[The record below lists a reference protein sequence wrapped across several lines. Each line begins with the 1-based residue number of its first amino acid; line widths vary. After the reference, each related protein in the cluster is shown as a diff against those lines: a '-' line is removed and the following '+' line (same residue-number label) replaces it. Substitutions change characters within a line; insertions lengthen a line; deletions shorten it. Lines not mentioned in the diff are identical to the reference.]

1 MGLPE
6 KLGKYEIRRELGAG
20 AMGVVYEGWD
30 PGIARRVAIKT
41 VKGADLQGAEAE
53 QTLARFRHEAQAAGR
68 LSHPNIVQIYEF
80 GDIQDSADGS
90 GGTQFIAME
99 FIEGRELK
107 DYFDS
112 DERFKLPE
120 VVRIMGELLAAL
132 GHAHKN
138 GIVHRDVKPANIIL
152 LGDGTVKVADFGIA
166 RIESSNLTQAG
177 SVLGTP
183 AYMSPEQFMGQT
195 VDPRSDLFSAGV
207 VLYQF
212 LTGEKPFVGS
222 VTTIM
227 HKVLKE
233 QPLAP
238 SELNVQVPRAF
249 DALLQKALAK
259 RPDERFQSAQE
270 FIAAI
275 EAAAAGHTAAA
286 DATMANKAGDATL
299 AGSTLTERPPPAA
312 TAAATPAPPGVPPA
326 KRSSPALAIAA
337 GAAVV
342 VAGAAAWLLLG
353 RGSEP
358 AVPAVAPQAAAPSAV
373 APAPSFA
380 AEPGTAVITALGLA
394 DPADPRYAAD
404 KGLLAA
410 DLREDAKRQLIEKA
424 AALYVDGQSLAK
436 NYGLLQAKLF
446 ARSGEFIQAIEEAQ
460 PQQNA
465 DGLMSLSAKATVKV
479 RAVQKSLNQMSRDER
494 VDFIRNNGD
503 PKIAVAITTHSAQ
516 GNVVDP
522 NAPAQRSPVAE
533 NLLKER
539 IQSFGFRLWND
550 DAKNAADFAVS
561 GEARFKK
568 LSARLQASGV
578 TVEKFVLSSWSVKCT
593 DKKSGEEIYYN
604 NQIPE
609 KQSWATEEL
618 ALRDV
623 GRLIGEEFSKSFFL
637 QHFNF
642 TAQKVVLNFKGLPKP
657 ELVKSVL
664 RELTGIRS
672 VLAVSSQSA
681 AAGEARFVADLS
693 GGSASPSDLV
703 NSGIVK
709 PLNHKLGK
717 TCFSVV
723 GSSGS
728 EVTLGFEASCGDAA
742 TLGRLDT
749 LPPAALFEA
758 PQPRREAVSR
768 NPETLRK
775 LTI

>member
-1 MGLPE
+1 
-6 KLGKYEIRRELGAG
+6 
-20 AMGVVYEGWD
+20 
-30 PGIARRVAIKT
+30 
-41 VKGADLQGAEAE
+41 
-53 QTLARFRHEAQAAGR
+53 
-68 LSHPNIVQIYEF
+68 
-80 GDIQDSADGS
+80 
-90 GGTQFIAME
+90 
-99 FIEGRELK
+99 
-107 DYFDS
+107 
-112 DERFKLPE
+112 
-120 VVRIMGELLAAL
+120 
-132 GHAHKN
+132 
-138 GIVHRDVKPANIIL
+138 
-152 LGDGTVKVADFGIA
+152 
-166 RIESSNLTQAG
+166 
-177 SVLGTP
+177 
-183 AYMSPEQFMGQT
+183 
-195 VDPRSDLFSAGV
+195 

-212 LTGEKPFVGS
+212 LTGEKPFTGS

-270 FIAAI
+270 FTAAI
-275 EAAAAGHTAAA
+275 QAAAAGHAAAAEATMANTAA
-286 DATMANKAGDATL
+286 DATLSGATL
-299 AGSTLTERPPPAA
+299 ADRPAPAA
-312 TAAATPAPPGVPPA
+312 AAPVPAAAPGVPPA
-326 KRSSPALAIAA
+326 RRSTPALAIAA
-337 GAAVV
+337 SAAVV
-342 VAGAAAWLLLG
+342 VAGAGAWLLLG

-358 AVPAVAPQAAAPSAV
+358 AAPPASPQAAAPSAGAPTPLPASAPM
-373 APAPSFA
+373 APAA
-380 AEPGTAVITALGLA
+380 TPGTAVITALGLA

-410 DLREDAKRQLIEKA
+410 DLREDARRQLIEKA
-424 AALYVDGQSLAK
+424 AALYVDSQSLAK

-446 ARSGEFIQAIEEAQ
+446 TRSGEFIQAIEEAQ

-479 RAVQKSLNQMSRDER
+479 RDVQKSLNQMSREER
-494 VDFIRNNGD
+494 IDFIRNNGD

-516 GNVVDP
+516 GNVVDS

-550 DAKNAADFAVS
+550 DAPPAAKDGASGGADFAVS

-568 LSARLQASGV
+568 LSARLQASGI
-578 TVEKFVLSSWSVKCT
+578 TVEKFALSSWSVKCT

-657 ELVKSVL
+657 ELVKSVQ
-664 RELTGIRS
+664 RELTGMRS
-672 VLAVSSQSA
+672 VLAVASQNGPP
-681 AAGEARFVADLS
+681 GEARFAADLS

-703 NSGIVK
+703 TSGIVK
-709 PLNHKLGK
+709 PLNRKLGK

-723 GSSGS
+723 GSSGN
-728 EVTLGFEASCGDAA
+728 EVMLAFEASCGDAA
-742 TLGRLDT
+742 TLGRLDS
-749 LPPAALFEA
+749 LPPAALFDA

-775 LTI
+775 LSI